1 MTMCNELFRYNN
13 RVPQAVTAC
22 IHYIAVATDVLQK
35 TQLHEHRITIAEEAI
50 RLAKLS
56 FDELKTNDEKFYCD
70 ALTASLVSADFE
82 ITQAKVDDR
91 DSENLQ

>member
-1 MTMCNELFRYNN
+1 MCNELFRYND

-35 TQLHEHRITIAEEAI
+35 TQLQTHRITIAEEAI
-50 RLAKLS
+50 RLAKQA
-56 FDELKTNDEKFYCD
+56 FDELKTYDEKFYCD
-70 ALTASLVSADFE
+70 ALTASLLSANFE

-91 DSENLQ
+91 NCENLQ

>member
-1 MTMCNELFRYNN
+1 MCNELFRYND
-13 RVPQAVTAC
+13 RVPQAAVAC
-22 IHYIAVATDVLQK
+22 IHYIAVATDVLLK

-56 FDELKTNDEKFYCD
+56 FDELKTYDEKFYCD

-91 DSENLQ
+91 NSENLQ

>member
-1 MTMCNELFRYNN
+1 MSNELFRYNSS
-13 RVPQAVTAC
+13 VPQAVTAC
-22 IHYIAVATDVLQK
+22 IHYIAVATDVLKK

-56 FDELKTNDEKFYCD
+56 FDELKTYDEKFYCD

-82 ITQAKVDDR
+82 ITQAKVDDEN
-91 DSENLQ
+91 SENLQ